1 MASTATKADFVRM
14 VAQEV
19 SSGIDRALQYW
30 LGRIEMEA
38 VDGKLTLAQRISA
51 IERILTEYKVSTGQP
66 GVGCAS
72 A

>member
-30 LGRIEMEA
+30 LGRIEME
-38 VDGKLTLAQRISA
+38 VLDRKLTVAQRISA
-51 IERILTEYKVSTGQP
+51 IEQILTEYKLATGQT
-66 GVGCAS
+66 GLGCAS

>member
-30 LGRIEMEA
+30 LGRIEMEV
-38 VDGKLTLAQRISA
+38 VDRKLTLAQRILA
-51 IERILTEYKVSTGQP
+51 IEQILTEYKLATGQA
-66 GVGCAS
+66 GLGCAS